1 MSINTD
7 SKTDRH
13 ITLLASLGS
22 TLEYYDFV
30 VYGMMATYL
39 SVIFFPPQNQ
49 AAAVLQSFLVFA
61 VGYFARPL
69 GGTLIGMI
77 GDRFGRRPAFLIS
90 TTLMA
95 SSTLM
100 IGFLPPFAALGEL
113 AVLLLVVCRMMQ
125 GLSFGGE
132 LPGALTIVG
141 EFSLEQRR
149 GRKTSLVMAS
159 TSLGAL
165 IASGVLSFLSTT
177 LSQEEMI
184 AWGWRLPFLGG
195 GLLGLLLLIAR
206 NTIQETPVFQTL
218 SHTAKNQEPLMRLLR
233 AHKFSLLRGAALT
246 AFMAAMIL
254 TNLYFPYYI
263 PKFFGYRASEVYL
276 ATTLSLIFLV
286 LILPFMGMLADLF
299 SYKTIPIRWTCAF
312 YAVLSLPIFTLLS
325 TGSIIFLT
333 VFLMIQQ
340 LFIAFYASC
349 MFPVLIRIFSPEIR
363 YTGIALCYNLTWATM
378 AALPMGLTAL
388 LDFYATPRV
397 VPIVLSGIAGL
408 SFLATRGMN
417 EKDLQDLA
425 SNETQE
431 TSAQYDLAG

>member
-1 MSINTD
+1 MSMNTD

-90 TTLMA
+90 STLMA
-95 SSTLM
+95 ASTLI

-113 AVLLLVVCRMMQ
+113 AVLLLVLCRMMQ

-132 LPGALTIVG
+132 LPGALTLVG

-165 IASGVLSFLSTT
+165 IASGVLSFLSAT

-206 NTIQETPVFQTL
+206 NTIQETPVFQSL
-218 SHTAKNQEPLMRLLR
+218 SHPAKNPESLMRLLGV
-233 AHKFSLLRGAALT
+233 HKFSLLKGGALT

-263 PKFFGYRASEVYL
+263 PKFFEYGSSEVYL
-276 ATTLSLIFLV
+276 ATTLSLIFSV
-286 LILPFMGMLADLF
+286 LIYPFMGMLADLF
-299 SYKTIPIRWTCAF
+299 SYKTLPIRWTCVL

-325 TGSIIFLT
+325 TGSMVFLT

-340 LFIAFYASC
+340 LFIALYASC

-397 VPIVLSGIAGL
+397 VPIVLSGIAAL
-408 SFLATRGMN
+408 SFLATRGMD
-417 EKDLQDLA
+417 EKK
-425 SNETQE
+425 
-431 TSAQYDLAG
+431 TSRLGQQ